1 MSRSPAY
8 DDDHEY
14 AIDQK
19 PLAAVD
25 PDVQQAM
32 YFKALLDERHAEILR
47 EIWDKTAALAQT
59 RAGNGMSA
67 TRRRLRQG
75 LAAAYREQVDLDRL
89 RSGLRAHLTADVSE
103 VAKVIRSFDIVIT
116 RRRAGW
122 RIEIPELGI
131 VLTNVD
137 NRTDAEVISRSIIA
151 AIAEHRWL
159 SSGRDPDW
167 RGSRTVDLNS
177 DPKYVNDD
185 AVPLPVVAVG
195 PWSTPSANRKMN
207 EET

>member
-25 PDVQQAM
+25 PDMQQAM
-32 YFKALLDERHAEILR
+32 YFKALLDERYAQIVR
-47 EIWDKTAALAQT
+47 EIWDKTTALAQS
-59 RAGNGMSA
+59 RASNGTSA
-67 TRRRLRQG
+67 MRRLRRG

-89 RSGLRAHLTADVSE
+89 RNSLRVHLSADVPE
-103 VAKVIRSFDIVIT
+103 IANVIRPFDIVIT

-122 RIEIPELGI
+122 RIEIPEFGI
-131 VLTNVD
+131 VLTNID
-137 NRTDAEVISRSIIA
+137 SRIDAEGVSRSIIA
-151 AIAEHRWL
+151 AIADYQWL

-167 RGSRTVDLNS
+167 RGSRTVDLHS
-177 DPKYVNDD
+177 APKYVNDD
-185 AVPLPVVAVG
+185 AVPLPVVVV
-195 PWSTPSANRKMN
+195 SPS
-207 EET
+207 